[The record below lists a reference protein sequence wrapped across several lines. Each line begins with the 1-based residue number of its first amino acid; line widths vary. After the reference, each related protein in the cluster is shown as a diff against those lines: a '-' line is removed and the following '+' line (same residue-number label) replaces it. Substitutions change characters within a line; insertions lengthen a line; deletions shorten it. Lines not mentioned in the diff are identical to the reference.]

1 MKKRARGKKPAKTKA
16 AVKPKVQK
24 PARSA
29 AKAVKAAKAATY
41 TPTPTRGIGWAP
53 FRYPLS

>member
-1 MKKRARGKKPAKTKA
+1 
-16 AVKPKVQK
+16 VKPKVQK

-29 AKAVKAAKAATY
+29 AKAAKAATY

>member
-1 MKKRARGKKPAKTKA
+1 
-16 AVKPKVQK
+16 VKPKVQK
-24 PARSA
+24 PARS
-29 AKAVKAAKAATY
+29 AAKAATY